1 MRHTGLAAC
10 LLCLGISACSADKP
24 AAPTPVYPSV
34 AGTYTGTATFLTTAG
49 NVTCAANTAVS
60 QAGRSVNLAAIQL
73 GSECGVGTI
82 PGGQFTISTTGAL
95 DIASTTFFDPGCDGT
110 YSIAGSGGFF
120 DREFRLTLTYT
131 SSAPRCILRSFT
143 TTMTR

>member
-10 LLCLGISACSADKP
+10 LLCLGINACSDKP

-49 NVTCAANTAVS
+49 NVTCASNTAVS

-73 GSECGVGTI
+73 GPECGVGTI

-95 DIASTTFFDPGCDGT
+95 EIGSTTVFDNGCEGT
-110 YSIAGSGGFF
+110 YAVTGSGGFF

-131 SSAPRCILRSFT
+131 SSTPRCILRSFT